1 MLILQLAL
9 GLALLVAGGEALV
22 RGATALAARLGVSP
36 LMIGLTVVG
45 FGTSTPELVTSLQA
59 AFAGAPGIA
68 VGNVVGSNIA
78 NILLILGV
86 AAVLMPF
93 AVSPGAFRRDG
104 AALVLASLACLVVVL
119 MGTLSRPAGLVL
131 VGGLAVYLVL
141 AYRAER
147 QPVAERVPVG
157 GVALAA
163 SGGPGAITVEPA
175 PAPGP
180 LGVSLGLAAGGIVLT
195 ILGAHLLVGS
205 AVALAGA
212 WGVSDAV
219 IGLTVVAVGTSLP
232 ELVTAVVAAWKREGD
247 IAFGNV
253 VGSNLYNV
261 LGILGVTALVHPI
274 PVPASIAAFD
284 IWVMLAAT
292 GALVAVAVTGWR
304 VTRAEGAA
312 LLAAYA
318 AYVAVLVAGATGGA

>member
-1 MLILQLAL
+1 MLSLQLAV
-9 GLALLVAGGEALV
+9 GLVLLVAGGEALV
-22 RGATALAARLGVSP
+22 RGAVALAARLGVSP

-59 AFAGAPGIA
+59 AFAGSPGIA

-78 NILLILGV
+78 NILLIGGV

-93 AVSPGAFRRDG
+93 AVSGDAFRRDG
-104 AALVLASLACLVVVL
+104 TAMVLAALACVAVVL
-119 MGTLSRPAGLVL
+119 TGALSRPAGLAL
-131 VGGLAVYLVL
+131 VVGLVAYLVL

-147 QPVAERVPVG
+147 AT
-157 GVALAA
+157 A
-163 SGGPGAITVEPA
+163 TDEPA
-175 PAPGP
+175 RPSEANTDMAVP
-180 LGVSLGLAAGGIVLT
+180 SLPISVAFALGGIVLT
-195 ILGAHLLVGS
+195 VLGARLLVTS
-205 AVALAGA
+205 ASALASG

-232 ELVTAVVAAWKREGD
+232 ELVTAVMAAVRRRGD
-247 IAFGNV
+247 IAFGNIL
-253 VGSNLYNV
+253 GSNIYNV

-274 PVPASIAAFD
+274 PVPASIVAVD

-292 GALVAVAVTGWR
+292 GAMVAVAVSGWR
-304 VTRAEGAA
+304 VTRGEGVA

-318 AYVAVLVAGATGGA
+318 IYVGWLAVVA

>member
-1 MLILQLAL
+1 MLSLQLAA
-9 GLALLVAGGEALV
+9 GLILLVAGGEGLV
-22 RGATALAARLGVSP
+22 RGAVALAPRLGVSP

-59 AFAGAPGIA
+59 AFAGSPGIA

-78 NILLILGV
+78 NILLIGGV

-93 AVSPGAFRRDG
+93 AVSRDAFRRDG
-104 AALVLASLACLVVVL
+104 TVAVLAALACVAVVL
-119 MGTLSRPAGLVL
+119 TGALSRPAGVALL
-131 VGGLAVYLVL
+131 AGLALYLTV

-147 QPVAERVPVG
+147 AT
-157 GVALAA
+157 A
-163 SGGPGAITVEPA
+163 TDEPA
-175 PAPGP
+175 RASEANTDMGAP
-180 LGVSLGLAAGGIVLT
+180 SLPISIAFALGGIVLT
-195 ILGAHLLVGS
+195 VLGARLLVTS
-205 AVALAGA
+205 ASALASG

-232 ELVTAVVAAWKREGD
+232 ELVTAVMAAVRRQGD
-247 IAFGNV
+247 VAFGNIL
-253 VGSNLYNV
+253 GSNIYNV

-274 PVPASIAAFD
+274 PVPASIAAVD

-292 GALVAVAVTGWR
+292 GALAAVAISGWR
-304 VTRAEGAA
+304 VTRGEGVA

-318 AYVAVLVAGATGGA
+318 SYVGWLAVAA